1 MIPQAFGCLSVG
13 TRAGCRCL
21 GEGHRRR
28 VLTHNTRKL
37 SEVSP
42 SEESWSA
49 VIKDIESHWR
59 CYNRDLGILGRLSLT
74 SSNTG
79 LWDAWGS
86 T

>member
-1 MIPQAFGCLSVG
+1 MIPQAFGYLSVG
-13 TRAGCRCL
+13 TRAGCWCL

-28 VLTHNTRKL
+28 VLTHNTSKL
-37 SEVSP
+37 SKVSP

-74 SSNTG
+74 SSSMG